1 MSDLSTQQ
9 ALLRS
14 RTQLPVTS
22 YFDPALY
29 EQEMKLIFDAGPRY
43 VGHEL
48 MVPARGDFHALA
60 QEREGRA
67 LIRTDKG
74 VELVSNVCRH
84 RQAVML
90 KGRGNTGGNVVCPLH
105 RYKFSLSTGRNTSG
119 EGYFLRTYPVKET
132 DDGLF
137 VADGKIA
144 PRQDDKQLTISPN
157 IAPVVLIGEAGGNDQ
172 SFVSGRFSVHVR
184 AFRKS
189 ADACLRQQMAG
200 SWAVNA
206 HS

>member
-90 KGRGNTGGNVVCPLH
+90 RAAATPAATWCA
-105 RYKFSLSTGRNTSG
+105 RCT
-119 EGYFLRTYPVKET
+119 
-132 DDGLF
+132 
-137 VADGKIA
+137 
-144 PRQDDKQLTISPN
+144 
-157 IAPVVLIGEAGGNDQ
+157 AGPTTC
-172 SFVSGRFSVHVR
+172 R
-184 AFRKS
+184 AS
-189 ADACLRQQMAG
+189 
-200 SWAVNA
+200 
-206 HS
+206 